1 MLDAGVSSLKN
12 RFFSTLNNVSEQ
24 ERAPD
29 PLACPSIRASILS
42 SRGAGM
48 FSRKRETEVC
58 DAPRRFRVVLVKPSH
73 YDDDGYVIRWFRSPM
88 PANSL
93 ASVYGL
99 IDDCA
104 KRKILGPEVN
114 IDIVAIDETNTRV
127 RIEQIIADMAGNE
140 NFGFVGLVGVQ
151 SNQYPRSLHIAKR
164 IRAAGIP
171 VIIGGFH
178 VSGMLAM
185 FPNVTEDLQ
194 QALDM
199 GVTLFAGEAEGRM
212 DEVVRDAAASNLK
225 PIYNY
230 INDLPALED
239 SVTPFLPGNSVRKT
253 IGNVTTFDA
262 GRGCPFQC
270 SFCTIINVQG
280 RKSRRRSA
288 DDVERILRKNFE
300 QGIDRFFITDDNF
313 ARNKD
318 WELIFDRI
326 IKLREQDGM
335 DVRFLIQVDTLCH
348 KIPNFVAKAK
358 RAGVTR
364 IFIGL
369 ENINPDNLLAAKKR
383 QNKITEYRDMLL
395 AWKAVGIWTYAG
407 YILGFPNDTPESV
420 RRDIEIIK
428 KEMPLDVLEFFFLTP
443 LPGSEDHKVL
453 RSKEVPL
460 DPDLNKYDLEHAL
473 MPHANMSKAEWEDL
487 YREAWAIYYTSEH
500 IETILRRAQSY
511 GINILRLAQIIL
523 WFAASL
529 TVERVH
535 PLQGGFLRL
544 KNRYERRPELP
555 IEPAWKY
562 YPWLVSDFVIKSWR
576 IAREAWRI
584 FRIYRRVVADAHLPY
599 MDQAMTPV
607 TDTEAQT
614 FELFTHN
621 KSARD
626 AVEHARKIKTL
637 TGGAVAGAHS
647 VA

>member
-1 MLDAGVSSLKN
+1 MQSS
-12 RFFSTLNNVSEQ
+12 Q
-24 ERAPD
+24 
-29 PLACPSIRASILS
+29 
-42 SRGAGM
+42 SR
-48 FSRKRETEVC
+48 TE
-58 DAPRRFRVVLVKPSH
+58 ATSARRRFRVILVKPSH

-93 ASVYGL
+93 ATVYGL
-99 IDDCA
+99 VDDCA
-104 KRKILGPEVN
+104 QRQLLGPDVD

-127 RIEQIIADMAGNE
+127 RVDRIIAEMRANG

-151 SNQYPRSLHIAKR
+151 SNQYPRALHIAKPLR
-164 IRAAGIP
+164 EAGIA

-185 FPNVTEDLQ
+185 FPDVMADLQ
-194 QALDM
+194 EALDM
-199 GVTLFAGEAEGRM
+199 GITLFAGEAEGRM
-212 DEVVRDAAASNLK
+212 DEVMRDAAAGALK
-225 PIYNY
+225 PLYNY
-230 INDLPALED
+230 INDLPALEEL
-239 SVTPFLPGNSVRKT
+239 VTPFLPGNSVRKT

-280 RKSRRRSA
+280 RKSRRRSP

-300 QGIDRFFITDDNF
+300 HGIDRFFITDDNF

-318 WELIFDRI
+318 WEPIFDRI
-326 IKLREQDGM
+326 IKLREEDGM

-383 QNKITEYRDMLL
+383 QNKITEYRNMLL

-407 YILGFPNDTPESV
+407 YILGFPNDTPESA

-453 RSKEVPL
+453 WTKGAPL

-473 MPHANMSKAEWEDL
+473 TPHAHMSKAEWEKL
-487 YREAWAIYYTSEH
+487 YRDSWDDLLHARAHRDDFASRPGLRHQYPAPGADHSLVRAIADHREGASAARR
-500 IETILRRAQSY
+500 LRAAQSAPRAPPRTAARA
-511 GINILRLAQIIL
+511 GVDVLSGARLGDAGQARLA
-523 WFAASL
+523 WRKRRGASSASIAKSPSPR
-529 TVERVH
+529 TCRTAT
-535 PLQGGFLRL
+535 
-544 KNRYERRPELP
+544 RRC
-555 IEPAWKY
+555 
-562 YPWLVSDFVIKSWR
+562 SR
-576 IAREAWRI
+576 
-584 FRIYRRVVADAHLPY
+584 
-599 MDQAMTPV
+599 
-607 TDTEAQT
+607 
-614 FELFTHN
+614 
-621 KSARD
+621 
-626 AVEHARKIKTL
+626 
-637 TGGAVAGAHS
+637 
-647 VA
+647 

>member
-1 MLDAGVSSLKN
+1 MLSLGHATTASS
-12 RFFSTLNNVSEQ
+12 
-24 ERAPD
+24 A
-29 PLACPSIRASILS
+29 
-42 SRGAGM
+42 
-48 FSRKRETEVC
+48 RKR
-58 DAPRRFRVVLVKPSH
+58 FQIVLIKPSH
-73 YDDDGYVIRWFRSPM
+73 YDDDGYVIRWYRSPM

-104 KRKILGPEVN
+104 QRHILG
-114 IDIVAIDETNTRV
+114 IDTDIEIVAIDETNTRV
-127 RIEQIIADMAGNE
+127 RTDRIISDMRANE

-151 SNQYPRSLHIAKR
+151 SNQYPRSLHIAQPLR
-164 IRAAGIP
+164 EAGIQ
-171 VIIGGFH
+171 VVIGGFH
-178 VSGMLAM
+178 VSGMMAM
-185 FPNVTEDLQ
+185 FDKVGADLQ
-194 QALDM
+194 AALDM
-199 GVTLFAGEAEGRM
+199 GITLFAGEAEGRI
-212 DEVVRDAAASNLK
+212 DEVIRDAAKGALK

-239 SVTPFLPGNSVRKT
+239 AVIPFLPGNSVRKT

-280 RKSRRRSA
+280 RRSRRRSP
-288 DDVERILRKNFE
+288 DDVERILRKNYE

-318 WELIFDRI
+318 WEAIFDRI

-383 QNKITEYRDMLL
+383 QNKITEYRNMLL

-407 YILGFPNDTPESV
+407 YILGFPNDTPESA
-420 RRDIEIIK
+420 RHDIEIIK

-453 RSKEVPL
+453 SGKGVAL

-473 MPHANMSKAEWEDL
+473 TPHPNMSKAEWDKL
-487 YREAWAIYYTSEH
+487 YRDAWAIYYTPSH
-500 IETILRRAQSY
+500 IETILRRAQAY
-511 GINILRLAQIIL
+511 GINIWRLAQIIL
-523 WFAASL
+523 WFAQSL
-529 TVERVH
+529 TIEKVH
-535 PLQGGFLRL
+535 PLQGGFVRL
-544 KNRYERRPELP
+544 KNRHERRPELP
-555 IEPAWKY
+555 IEPVRKFYAQLTWE
-562 YPWLVSDFVIKSWR
+562 VIVKH
-576 IAREAWRI
+576 ARVAAAAWRI
-584 FRIYRRVVADAHLPY
+584 FRIYRRVSADAHIPY
-599 MDQAMTPV
+599 TDQAMTPV
-607 TDTEAQT
+607 SDDETQRL
-614 FELFTHN
+614 ELFTHN
-621 KSARD
+621 ESARE
-626 AVEHARKIKTL
+626 AVYRARRIKML
-637 TGGAVAGAHS
+637 TESSAAQPTA
-647 VA
+647 

>member
-1 MLDAGVSSLKN
+1 MLSLK
-12 RFFSTLNNVSEQ
+12 RPT
-24 ERAPD
+24 AP
-29 PLACPSIRASILS
+29 AS
-42 SRGAGM
+42 A
-48 FSRKRETEVC
+48 
-58 DAPRRFRVVLVKPSH
+58 RRHFRVVLIKPSH
-73 YDDDGYVIRWFRSPM
+73 YDDDGYVIRWYRSPM

-99 IDDCA
+99 IDNCA
-104 KRKILGPEVN
+104 QRHILGADTDIE
-114 IDIVAIDETNTRV
+114 IVAIDETNTRV
-127 RIEQIIADMAGNE
+127 RIDRIISDMRANN

-151 SNQYPRSLHIAKR
+151 SNQYPRSLHIAKPL
-164 IRAAGIP
+164 RAAGIP

-185 FPNVTEDLQ
+185 FDKIGPDLQ
-194 QALDM
+194 AALDL
-199 GVTLFAGEAEGRM
+199 GITLFAGEAEGRI
-212 DEVVRDAAASNLK
+212 DEVIRDAAEVTLK

-230 INDLPALED
+230 MNELPALE
-239 SVTPFLPGNSVRKT
+239 SAVIPFLPGNSVRKT

-280 RKSRRRSA
+280 RKSRRRSP
-288 DDVERILRKNFE
+288 DDVELILRKNYE

-318 WELIFDRI
+318 WEAIFDRI

-383 QNKITEYRDMLL
+383 QNKITEYRNMLL

-407 YILGFPNDTPESV
+407 YILGFPNDTPDSA

-453 RSKEVPL
+453 SGKGVPL

-473 MPHANMSKAEWEDL
+473 TPHPNMSKPEWEKL
-487 YREAWAIYYTSEH
+487 YSDAWTIYYTPSH
-500 IETILRRAQSY
+500 IETILRRAQAY
-511 GINILRLAQIIL
+511 GINIWRLAQIIL
-523 WFAASL
+523 WFAQSL
-529 TVERVH
+529 TIEKVH
-535 PLQGGFLRL
+535 PLQGGFVRL
-544 KNRYERRPELP
+544 KNRHERRHELP
-555 IEPAWKY
+555 IEPVWKF
-562 YPWLVSDFVIKSWR
+562 YPQLAGEVIAKH
-576 IAREAWRI
+576 ARVAAAAWRM
-584 FRIYRRVVADAHLPY
+584 FRIYRRVAANVHIPY
-599 MDQAMTPV
+599 TDQAMTPV
-607 TDTEAQT
+607 ADDEMQRL
-614 FELFTHN
+614 ELFTHN

-626 AVEHARKIKTL
+626 AVDHARKIKML
-637 TGGAVAGAHS
+637 IESSAAQPSA
-647 VA
+647 